1 MRPLA
6 ATISRMIG
14 LTTLVLLATSVPPS
28 TRPATALPNRAAAKG
43 NAQAPEKPH
52 EKPAEQAPV
61 IIISADLGT
70 IWHAAGA
77 ARWVPPG
84 GCGMGTGHGMILPG
98 VTDLDRPEAI
108 RQSWPGR
115 AVRPVAAP
123 IELVPCDRAQAPP
136 V

>member
-1 MRPLA
+1 M
-6 ATISRMIG
+6 TRMIG

-28 TRPATALPNRAAAKG
+28 TRPAAALPNRAATRG
-43 NAQAPEKPH
+43 NTQASRKPH

-77 ARWVPPG
+77 ARWAGPG
-84 GCGMGTGHGMILPG
+84 GCGMNTGQGAMPPAVAGLEGPG
-98 VTDLDRPEAI
+98 VI
-108 RQSWPGR
+108 RQVRPGQ

-123 IELVPCDRAQAPP
+123 IESVPCDRAQAPP